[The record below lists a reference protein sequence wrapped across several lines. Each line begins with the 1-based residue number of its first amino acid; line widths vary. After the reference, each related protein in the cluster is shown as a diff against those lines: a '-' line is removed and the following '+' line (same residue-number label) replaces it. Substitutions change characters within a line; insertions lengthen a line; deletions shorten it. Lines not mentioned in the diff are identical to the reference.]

1 MMNAIQEN
9 PYKSA
14 KGRTAAV
21 ASQAKSPKS
30 LLIMGIALPV
40 FGFTWILFGA
50 LLPRLANPEAPVGL
64 LGFAVACLYIGGV
77 AFAVLDAIA
86 ISASVWLNRVRE
98 MSLRSVAGWVD
109 MPIYEYECEACCQH
123 VELLIRANENPQCP
137 VCGSHKLNKQFSVPA
152 AHNSSDNSSL
162 STMPIGGG

>member
-30 LLIMGIALPV
+30 LLIMGIALQV

-77 AFAVLDAIA
+77 AFAVLGAIA

-98 MSLRSVAGWVD
+98 MS
-109 MPIYEYECEACCQH
+109 CEASPDGLICQFTNTN
-123 VELLIRANENPQCP
+123 A
-137 VCGSHKLNKQFSVPA
+137 KLA
-152 AHNSSDNSSL
+152 A
-162 STMPIGGG
+162 STSNC